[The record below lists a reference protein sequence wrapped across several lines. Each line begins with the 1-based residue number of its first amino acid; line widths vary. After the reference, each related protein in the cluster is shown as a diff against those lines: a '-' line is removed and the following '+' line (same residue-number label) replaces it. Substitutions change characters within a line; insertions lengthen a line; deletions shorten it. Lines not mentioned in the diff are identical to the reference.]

1 MKRTAIKRFFIFL
14 CILTTLFSV
23 SGREVN
29 IAVINNN
36 KWFKFS
42 MS

>member
-1 MKRTAIKRFFIFL
+1 MKRTAIKKFFIFL

-23 SGREVN
+23 SGCGVN

-36 KWFKFS
+36 EWLKFS